1 MRKVYARALGC
12 KVNAYEARAL
22 LHEALSLGYL
32 ETADPR
38 EADLVLLNTC
48 AVTSLSAR
56 KSRQALRHLRR
67 LAPEARILAMGCAVE
82 EDPSSFRD
90 ADLSLGTSG
99 RKDALK
105 ALLSLKEGEKSS
117 LPLLPYREKE
127 YEEIGE
133 GAPGGGAR
141 ANLKIE
147 DGCGNFCSYCL
158 IASLRGRPRSRKPQD
173 VLKEAGR
180 LLSSGTRELVL
191 TGTHIGFY
199 GHDLGEGEDL
209 ASLLRELLKIL
220 PEEGRIRLGSLEESE
235 VSEEILRLFHE
246 EGRLCPHLHLPLQ
259 SGSPSVLQRMGRKYG
274 REEYLRS
281 VRLLREARPGIA
293 LTTDLIVGFPE
304 ESEEEHRESMDFLK
318 EIGFARVHV
327 FPYSSRPGTRA
338 SLMEE
343 VPPAVRKRRTR
354 EALLV
359 SSLLEEAHF
368 QEMEGKEGTL
378 LVERV
383 EEGTAF
389 GHTEG
394 YLSLALPSEGL
405 HPGESKRIILR
416 REWMVRSDDE

>member
-1 MRKVYARALGC
+1 MASKW
-12 KVNAYEARAL
+12 
-22 LHEALSLGYL
+22 
-32 ETADPR
+32 
-38 EADLVLLNTC
+38 
-48 AVTSLSAR
+48 
-56 KSRQALRHLRR
+56 Q
-67 LAPEARILAMGCAVE
+67 
-82 EDPSSFRD
+82 
-90 ADLSLGTSG
+90 
-99 RKDALK
+99 LK
-105 ALLSLKEGEKSS
+105 CINGNQTYIHLKEMRDMNSEKPSCPRTAHR
-117 LPLLPYREKE
+117 L
-127 YEEIGE
+127 
-133 GAPGGGAR
+133 
-141 ANLKIE
+141 
-147 DGCGNFCSYCL
+147 
-158 IASLRGRPRSRKPQD
+158 LRGFQSNPEKIP
-173 VLKEAGR
+173 
-180 LLSSGTRELVL
+180 ELFL
-191 TGTHIGFY
+191 PDDI
-199 GHDLGEGEDL
+199 HDKLC
-209 ASLLRELLKIL
+209 ELINRHVLKIL

-246 EGRLCPHLHLPLQ
+246 EKRLCPHLHLPLQ

-354 EALLV
+354 EALRL

-368 QEMEGKEGTL
+368 REMEGKEGTL

-383 EEGTAF
+383 EDGVAL

-394 YLSLALPSEGL
+394 YLSLALPSEVL
-405 HPGESKRIILR
+405 RPGETKRLILR